1 MSLERILLGLLR
13 EPASGYDLKNLFD
26 RSIRYFWA
34 AELSQIYPTLHRLLK
49 RGWVRRRRAASA
61 RGPDRKVYSLTGA
74 GRQALRE
81 WVAGEP
87 KFGDERF
94 AYVAQLF
101 FMWELGDFYRTLSF
115 AKTLRTRFADRLGE
129 LHEIKRSRFESEAG
143 SVEQLSDDEFH
154 QYLTLELGLRTIA
167 ARLEW
172 CDWVIAAIENR
183 IAAKPHTDGATK
195 RRRK

>member
-13 EPASGYDLKNLFD
+13 EPGSGYDLKNLFD
-26 RSIRYFWA
+26 RTIRYFWA

-49 RGWVRRRRAASA
+49 RGWVRRRVAVSA

-74 GRQALRE
+74 GREALRE
-81 WVAGEP
+81 WVADEP

-101 FMWELGDFYRTLSF
+101 FMWELGDFDRTLSF
-115 AKTLRTRFADRLGE
+115 AKTLRTRFADRLAE
-129 LHEIKRSRFESEAG
+129 LHEIKRARFESDA
-143 SVEQLSDDEFH
+143 SSAEQLSDDEFH
-154 QYLTLELGLRTIA
+154 QYLTLELGLRTIG

-172 CDWVIAAIENR
+172 CDWVIAAIEKR
-183 IAAKPHTDGATK
+183 TAAEPQTDGATN